1 MADSYKQRID
11 SGANVMTR
19 GPESLAYQQ
28 VYGGKPA
35 GKPGQAQSQQS
46 PYATSTPYAAYN
58 PNIANNPQAPR
69 PPAFQA
75 SYGQPDGSFS
85 SQPNF
90 GQRDA
95 FIQNLNQQAGMQTG
109 GMPQFNFGQA
119 WNQAGNM
126 VQQGWQNPFAP
137 QPMTPPGKPEPASPY
152 PASWG
157 EPPALQTRDWV
168 PLPGGGHGSSTM
180 ANWISANMNGQAQ
193 PAQNSFAGQM
203 AVPGGMPDPGQQV
216 RALLS
221 PTYGGYQDFQAQ
233 QQRASARESLATT
246 AHHAAGGRGPTP
258 QMSDSQLLSA
268 ILGGGQTG
276 GRPQVSNVQDAASRS
291 RRDQMLGQAL
301 QAGLLDESEAASLA
315 QEFRARDAQMTYG
328 DTLGT
333 PRLDGRERMLQLH
346 VADQVGYSKTLRD
359 RLAYQ
364 DYLTSQ
370 AGMSPEEARQAAR
383 EQYAAGGDWNET
395 ARAVQTGKH
404 ASSQD
409 WFQKEA
415 NYTKQQSAPAS
426 PPPAPKGPTATEQWN
441 AIQRQGGGFRL
452 TPETQRVYQAMVDE
466 QMKSRGRGDTWAAT
480 GSPLANMARARN
492 AKTGQGITGME
503 PRKR

>member
-69 PPAFQA
+69 PPEFQA
-75 SYGQPDGSFS
+75 SYGQPDGSFG

-137 QPMTPPGKPEPASPY
+137 PAQEAAPEIPDARGGFTYPG
-152 PASWG
+152 
-157 EPPALQTRDWV
+157 QT
-168 PLPGGGHGSSTM
+168 
-180 ANWISANMNGQAQ
+180 Q
-193 PAQNSFAGQM
+193 PAQNPFAGQM

-246 AHHAAGGRGPTP
+246 AHRAAGGRGPTP

-276 GRPQVSNVQDAASRS
+276 GRPQVSNVNDAASRS

-503 PRKR
+503 PRQR